1 MTRSVKYNYIL
12 NLVNI
17 VLGIV
22 FPLITFPYVTRILTP
37 EGIGK
42 VQFYSTII
50 EYVTLFVALGIP
62 LYGVREIAKV
72 RDNKELRNKI
82 TVEVLVLHLIL
93 TIIGYIA
100 IFILCLIVSQIQ
112 ENQTLFLI
120 ISISLALGTIGTQWF
135 FQAIEDFTYIT
146 IRSLIVRV
154 IGLILLF
161 VLVRNGDDVLQYAI
175 VLTCGSAG
183 NNVFNFVRLKK
194 YISIDVF
201 RNHLEPFHH
210 LVPTL
215 KIFLL
220 NVTVGI
226 YTQLATLLLGTIQTN
241 EAVAYYAMP
250 QRIANVVLCVVTAL
264 SGVLLPR
271 LSNYIGNHQSDQ
283 FKDLGNKAI
292 TFVLAITLP
301 MAVGLM
307 LLSESITVVM
317 FGETYHSSYLV
328 LVIWAPIIAII
339 GLSQVYGKS
348 LLYSTGHELLMTFCT
363 FLGMLT
369 FLLVGILGII
379 HYSFYGAAVASLI
392 AEGVVTLS
400 MMIIGRKYHPCTIF
414 RKENLTYLMAS
425 LIMSVPV
432 YLCTFLD
439 SNILTIIAGVI
450 SGIVTYCLILAIRKD
465 LFYIEVKDYLIN
477 ALSLCSNQHNN

>member
-12 NLVNI
+12 NLFNI
-17 VLGIV
+17 ILGIV

-62 LYGVREIAKV
+62 LYGIREIAKV
-72 RDNKELRNKI
+72 RDNKELKNKI
-82 TVEVLVLHLIL
+82 TVEILVLHLIL
-93 TIIGYIA
+93 TFIGYIF
-100 IFILCLIVSQIQ
+100 IFILCLTVSQIRV
-112 ENQTLFLI
+112 NRALFLI
-120 ISISLALGTIGTQWF
+120 ISLSLALGTIGTQWF

-154 IGLILLF
+154 IGLVLLF
-161 VLVRNGDDVLQYAI
+161 VLVRDSDDVLQYAV

-194 YISIDVF
+194 YISIDDF
-201 RNHLEPFHH
+201 RNHLEPFRH

-241 EAVAYYAMP
+241 EAVAYYSMP
-250 QRIANVVLCVVTAL
+250 QKIANVVLCVVTAL

-271 LSNYIGNHQSDQ
+271 LSNYVGNHQSDQ
-283 FKDLGNKAI
+283 FKNLGNKAI
-292 TFVLAITLP
+292 SFVLAMTLP

-307 LLSESITVVM
+307 LLSESIIVVM

-348 LLYSTGHELLMTFCT
+348 LLYSTGHELQMTLCT

-369 FLLVGILGII
+369 FLLVGIPGII
-379 HYSFYGAAVASLI
+379 HYSFYGAAVASLT
-392 AEGVVTLS
+392 AEVFVTLS
-400 MMIIGRKYHPCTIF
+400 MMIIGKKYHPCTIF

-425 LIMSVPV
+425 LIMSIPV

-439 SNILTIIAGVI
+439 GSILTIITGVI
-450 SGIVTYCLILAIRKD
+450 AGTITYCSILAIKKD
-465 LFYIEVKDYLIN
+465 LFYIEVKDYMFN
-477 ALSLCSNQHNN
+477 AIFPSSKRHKN